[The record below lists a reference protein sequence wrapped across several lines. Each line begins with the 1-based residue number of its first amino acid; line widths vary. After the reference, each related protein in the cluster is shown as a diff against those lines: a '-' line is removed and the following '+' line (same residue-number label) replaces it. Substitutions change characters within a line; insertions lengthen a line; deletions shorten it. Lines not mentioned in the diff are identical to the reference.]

1 MPNEPPRS
9 LRRRPPPL
17 IIASY
22 VSVVAGALFLV
33 CLLALLLFPDP
44 LANSLLKPRI
54 AAAFAEAYPA
64 STIHIADMH
73 YSLWANSVGCDSV
86 ALSAVDGSFS
96 GTVGPSSVSGIGWL
110 HLLLGRRLA
119 PDDLADVVV
128 AARDID
134 LRLPKSQ
141 YDIHFGQLRL
151 SVADSEIVVEGLQ
164 LHPSGDDKQF
174 FAESKFRR
182 TRFRASVPYARVA
195 GLACFDLLQAK
206 IYRCRSARLQDLF
219 LDVLIDKDKSSARDT
234 SPPPMPGE
242 MLSSIDGALRIDS
255 VMIRNG
261 SLRYAERFVVGAK
274 PALITLDSMDV
285 LALGIDNQR
294 DTAAAMIVHAEGT
307 FMKAGSMRVLMKI
320 PDVSADVSMQY
331 SGSLSKMDLRALN
344 PFLEPA
350 EQQRITAGV
359 LQSSTF
365 AINVS
370 SGHASGIVHANYRG
384 LVLAAINKKTGSEKG
399 FADGMASFIA
409 NTFKIHGTNEPDKSG
424 ESKTGTV
431 KYVRQNGDPF
441 FRFVWFALRSGVGDL
456 VGF

>member
-1 MPNEPPRS
+1 MPA
-9 LRRRPPPL
+9 PL

-22 VSVVAGALFLV
+22 TGFVAGALVLV
-33 CLLALLLFPDP
+33 CFLALLLFPDP
-44 LANSLLKPRI
+44 LVNRFLKPRI
-54 AAAFAEAYPA
+54 SAAFVEAFPA
-64 STIHIADMH
+64 YSIRIADMH
-73 YSLWANSVGCDSV
+73 YSLLTNRIGCDSV
-86 ALSAVDGSFS
+86 RLDAVDGSLS
-96 GTVGPSSVSGIGWL
+96 STMGPSSVSGIGWM
-110 HLLLGRRLA
+110 HLLLGRSLV

-128 AARDID
+128 AAHDID
-134 LRLPKSQ
+134 LRLPTSQ
-141 YDIHFGQLRL
+141 YEIHCRLLRL
-151 SVADSEIVVEGLQ
+151 SVADSAIVVEGVQ
-164 LHPSGDDKQF
+164 LHPSGDDGQF

-182 TRFRASVPYARVA
+182 TRFRVSVPYARVA
-195 GLACFDLLQAK
+195 GLACFDILEAK
-206 IYRCRSARLQDLF
+206 TYRCRSAQLQDLF

-242 MLSSIDGALRIDS
+242 MLSSINGALRIDS
-255 VMIRNG
+255 LMIMNG
-261 SLRYAERFVVGAK
+261 RLRYAEQFVVGAK

-307 FMKAGSMRVLMKI
+307 FMKAGSMRVLMTI